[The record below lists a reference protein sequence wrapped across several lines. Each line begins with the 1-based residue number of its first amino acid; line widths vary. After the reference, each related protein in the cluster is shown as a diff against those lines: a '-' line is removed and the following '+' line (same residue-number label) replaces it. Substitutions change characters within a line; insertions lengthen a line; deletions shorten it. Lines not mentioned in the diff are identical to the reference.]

1 MNINKILSLK
11 SHNKT
16 LYNKLINNILSK
28 ETIYIA
34 TNEMNSISNPVVV
47 PVTDTDVISIM
58 LFESFELVNEYRTTN
73 PIDFTE
79 VKLNDLLLLLDKLF
93 FKGVTGILYFSKEE
107 VVTSYLYIEDILKDN
122 QLINKEN
129 KELVRILN
137 NVLLNKKYLNYL
149 HHKTLTADEILYCI
163 VRFNIHV
170 EGSKKYVNIF
180 ENELLAEEYCT
191 KKGIY
196 GDDKDKYPITT
207 IVNSVL
213 YHCITKL
220 KGKADF
226 VVLHTE
232 NKKYK
237 INIDDFVYLIINVGF
252 EKLSLD

>member
-1 MNINKILSLK
+1 MDINKILSLK
-11 SHNKT
+11 THNKT
-16 LYNKLINNILSK
+16 LYNKFINDVLSK
-28 ETIYIA
+28 KTLYIA
-34 TNEMNSISNPVVV
+34 TNEMNNISNPVVI
-47 PVTDTDVISIM
+47 PVTNTDIVCVQ
-58 LFESFELVNEYRTTN
+58 LFESFEIANEYKTLN

-79 VKLNDLLLLLDKLF
+79 IKLNDLLLLLDKLF
-93 FKGVTGILYFSKEE
+93 FKGVTGVLYFSNED
-107 VVTSYLYIEDILKDN
+107 VVTSYLHIEDILKDN
-122 QLINKEN
+122 HLINKEN
-129 KELVRILN
+129 KELVKILN
-137 NVLLNKKYLNYL
+137 NVLLNKKYFNYL

-163 VRFNIHV
+163 VRFNTHV

-180 ENELLAEEYCT
+180 ETELLAEEYCT

-226 VVLHTE
+226 IVLYTE

-237 INIDDFVYLIINVGF
+237 INIDDFIYLIINVGF
-252 EKLSLD
+252 EQLSLD